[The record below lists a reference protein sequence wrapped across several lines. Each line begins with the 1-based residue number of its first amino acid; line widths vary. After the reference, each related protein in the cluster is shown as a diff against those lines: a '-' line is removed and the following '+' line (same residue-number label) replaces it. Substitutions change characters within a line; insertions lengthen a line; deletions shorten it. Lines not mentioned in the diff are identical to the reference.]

1 MSKKSLADHLAEW
14 DKLAATAEGNAKDLA
29 AFLKFVELLR
39 TASAEAREAKLRQV
53 TLRAAAQQ
61 ASRDLEDALA
71 RARDYE
77 ARLHQAILGTYGR
90 KSEKLIE
97 FGLSPRRP
105 TGPRKRKSQR
115 PETSGEAP
123 ETTSPSPRKPS
134 KRRKS

>member
-14 DKLAATAEGNAKDLA
+14 DKLAATAANNAKDLA

-39 TASAEAREAKLRQV
+39 MATAEAREAKQRQV

-61 ASRDLEDALA
+61 ASRDLENALA
-71 RARDYE
+71 KARDYE
-77 ARLHQAILGTYGR
+77 ARIHQGILGTYGR
-90 KSEKLIE
+90 KSEKLVE

-105 TGPRKRKSQR
+105 TGPRKRKSPQ

-123 ETTSPSPRKPS
+123 ETTSPASRKPS
-134 KRRKS
+134 RRRKS

>member
-14 DKLAATAEGNAKDLA
+14 DKLAATSERNAKDLA
-29 AFLKFVELLR
+29 AFQKYVELLR
-39 TASAEAREAKLRQV
+39 TAAADARDAKKRQV

-61 ASRDLEDALA
+61 ASRDLEDALV

-77 ARLHQAILGTYGR
+77 ARLHQAILGAYGR
-90 KSEKLIE
+90 KSEKLVE

-105 TGPRKRKSQR
+105 TGPRKKKSPQS
-115 PETSGEAP
+115 ETSVEASENP
-123 ETTSPSPRKPS
+123 SPSPRKPS

>member
-14 DKLAATAEGNAKDLA
+14 DKLTATVENNVKDLQA
-29 AFLKFVELLR
+29 SQRYAELLR
-39 TASAEAREAKLRQV
+39 TAAAEVREAKQRQV

-77 ARLHQAILGTYGR
+77 ARLNQGVLSAYGR
-90 KSEKLIE
+90 KSEKLVE

-105 TGPRKRKSQR
+105 TGPRKRKSPQ

-123 ETTSPSPRKPS
+123 ETTSPSSGKPS